1 MLAVAEWSCER
12 LIGSVRRECLDHVMV
27 LSERYLR
34 HQLANDVTCYN
45 GAHASCARQ
54 GCSAPQAGTNNR
66 AYRINLLARRSPS
79 SASSGGTI
87 GRHRGA
93 TGVSAAALKSA
104 SSSSLSAM
112 WRSAAATSG
121 LFVSAAHEPGFCRP
135 GSDLLW
141 HCYGIQTM
149 ATVARPSS
157 AAFATKDRSYGGL
170 APLVTRP
177 SR

>member
-121 LFVSAAHEPGFCRP
+121 LFVSAAHDR
-135 GSDLLW
+135 
-141 HCYGIQTM
+141 
-149 ATVARPSS
+149 VS
-157 AAFATKDRSYGGL
+157 AAQVRICCGIAMVCSAHVRTRKTAGSMTRKLS
-170 APLVTRP
+170 VTW
-177 SR
+177 SQ